1 MAKLGQYGHQLHT
14 MTAQEVLDVGVGHLL
29 TQMEK
34 SEDAQNCNYDGG
46 HVCCGAAPFLREYE
60 KALDDVGY
68 DWLGVLG
75 RGNASSNHKD
85 LISGLQSVHD
95 QYYVEDWPP
104 ALRELAT
111 KEKLVYNGEQYE

>member
-14 MTAQEVLDVGVGHLL
+14 MTAQEVLDVGVEHLL

-60 KALDDVGY
+60 KALDTVGLN
-68 DWLGVLG
+68 WSEVLKKG
-75 RGNASSNHKD
+75 LASSNHKD

-95 QYYVEDWPP
+95 DYDVVDW
-104 ALRELAT
+104 ASQLKELAT
-111 KEKLVYNGEQYE
+111 TEGLVYNGE